1 MSRGAAKMEDAADLY
16 VRAANTYKVAKKWKG
31 IVCTMGVLYKWMKI
45 W

>member
-1 MSRGAAKMEDAADLY
+1 MEDAADLY
-16 VRAANTYKVAKKWKG
+16 VRAANTYKVAKKRKG